1 MCADPTVLGRPF
13 YLMTY
18 VDGWSLG
25 GDWPTPF
32 DKDLS
37 ARRDLAFQLV
47 EGIALLG
54 NVDWQAKGLQDFGRP
69 DGFHER
75 QVQRWTAFL
84 ARIKGREIPGFA
96 EAAHWLTRHKPIDFV
111 PGLMHGDYGFANVM
125 FGHGSPPRLAAI
137 IDWEMTTIGD
147 PKLDLGWALS
157 FLPADPLDPTQT
169 GGVEGNFYGM
179 PTRDAW
185 QGGTQMSPAGK
196 SRTSISILSLRCGS
210 WQWCWNRAISGLV
223 TTNGC
228 RPSGQWFWIL

>member
-179 PTRDAW
+179 PTAMLGRAVRRCLRPASR
-185 QGGTQMSPAGK
+185 GPRFLSYPCVVEAGSGAGTELSAG
-196 SRTSISILSLRCGS
+196 
-210 WQWCWNRAISGLV
+210 W
-223 TTNGC
+223 
-228 RPSGQWFWIL
+228 